1 MTPLPDRFSGGV
13 ARPNRGLRKGRG
25 GVTVRALEARAL
37 VGGRTWNAELG
48 DGSALELGGEWVGPG
63 QREIMRLP
71 ATLNVPFA
79 R

>member
-1 MTPLPDRFSGGV
+1 M
-13 ARPNRGLRKGRG
+13 
-25 GVTVRALEARAL
+25 TVRALEARAL